1 MEKDKDKSHY
11 LGNSIRNA
19 TGLWAKRKGDLEW
32 FTKDKANEGGP
43 AIVELDEIAD
53 IKRKEAEA
61 MAQALGATNP
71 ISGSSEYDQHV
82 NEMIKKELKE
92 KSTTYQGEKIVGLG
106 MKGSSRRDVVMA
118 TKREY
123 RQTAGYEDKLQ
134 ERERGRTFEPRKV
147 VDDDEKKRDKK
158 EKKDKKKKR
167 SRSRSRTRRERSRS
181 RSRER
186 KRHDR
191 QDRNRSREIKEREDR
206 DGRRRRSRSGERERR
221 R

>member
-32 FTKDKANEGGP
+32 FTKEKVNEGGP
-43 AIVELDEIAD
+43 ALVELDEIAD

-71 ISGSSEYDQHV
+71 VSGSHEYDQHI
-82 NEMIKKELKE
+82 NDMIKKELKE

-134 ERERGRTFEPRKV
+134 ERGRTFEPRKGG
-147 VDDDEKKRDKK
+147 DDDEKKRDKK

-167 SRSRSRTRRERSRS
+167 SRSRSRTRRSRS

-186 KRHDR
+186 NRYDR
-191 QDRNRSREIKEREDR
+191 QDRNRSRERREREDR